1 MNWRLL
7 SCWNSF
13 TAVTLFWQEHHTIG
27 NPRQQTIPALGNLPP
42 LHSKCRKIIEN
53 RRKQSNQNRLFK
65 DAESSK
71 KQSSFCNKKG
81 ALHRERSFS
90 EKEMVKPVPS
100 QPAKLNAWR
109 TDNACGLQD
118 GRAFYVPSYGN
129 HGSEDRIHEA
139 GSGKLHQPEREHG
152 RSPCEWLPPVRE
164 YRRPW

>member
-13 TAVTLFWQEHHTIG
+13 TAATLSWQEHHTIG
-27 NPRQQTIPALGNLPP
+27 NPRQPTIPALGNLPP
-42 LHSKCRKIIEN
+42 FTANAGKSLKAAVSNLTRKSFLKTRE
-53 RRKQSNQNRLFK
+53 
-65 DAESSK
+65 AVK
-71 KQSSFCNKKG
+71 KQSSSCNKKG
-81 ALHRERSFS
+81 VLHREYSFS

-118 GRAFYVPSYGN
+118 DRAFYVPSCGN

-139 GSGKLHQPEREHG
+139 GNGKLHQPEREHG